1 MARNTRKSKL
11 TLRRLRRIFWVAVA
25 ILSLVMAVSEALPQ
39 SVLPTWDTLFSA
51 VGLQKESVSIPNG
64 ELVVTVLDVGNADAI
79 LLQSGDNTM
88 LIDAGEQGDGD
99 TVVSLLN
106 EKGIDTLDYVI
117 ATHADSDHIGGMQ
130 TVLKAVNVENYVM
143 SFMPEGHTPTS
154 RTYMRVLETLDARE
168 IPLKEAVVGDTFTL
182 GEATVHILGPVGDFE
197 DKNNQSVIC
206 KVVFGNNRFLF
217 MGDAEREAEKALLES
232 GADLRADV
240 LKAGHHGGNTS
251 TGEALL
257 QQVQPA
263 ISVLTCGIN
272 NAYGHPHTETL
283 RRLRDVGATV
293 YRSDVNGTICMR
305 ADGETVTVTTQKG
318 EAA

>member
-1 MARNTRKSKL
+1 MRRSARKSK
-11 TLRRLRRIFWVAVA
+11 REMKRLRRIFWVAVA
-25 ILSLVMAVSEALPQ
+25 ILSLVMAVNEALPQ
-39 SVLPTWDTLFSA
+39 SFLPTWDTLFSA
-51 VGLQKESVSIPNG
+51 AGLYGESTPGPNG

-79 LLQSGDNTM
+79 LLQSGDSAM
-88 LIDAGEQGDGD
+88 LIDAGEQGDGKS
-99 TVVSLLN
+99 VLSLLD
-106 EKGIDTLDYVI
+106 EKSVDTLEYVI

-130 TVLKAVNVENYVM
+130 TVLEGVKVENYIM

-197 DKNNQSVIC
+197 EKNNQSVIC

-232 GADLRADV
+232 GADLCADV

-251 TGEALL
+251 TSEAFL
-257 QQVQPA
+257 QRVQPT
-263 ISVLTCGIN
+263 ISVLTCGMN
-272 NAYGHPHTETL
+272 NAYGHPHTEVL
-283 RRLRDVGATV
+283 RRLRNIGTAV
-293 YRSDVNGTICMR
+293 YRSDVNGTVCLR
-305 ADGETVTVTTQKG
+305 SNGETVTVTTQKG